1 MDNLSTELAVIAE
14 NSLEITIIFDSSGRM
29 LWANGQ
35 FFEHTDYTADEI
47 GDISL
52 TDILPGVF
60 GMSGDSVTLKFD
72 KFLPDFFQTSVYRK
86 NHTCFPVNA
95 KLKSFDDTRGRYYF
109 SAIDISDYEEVKK
122 ELKWTKRD
130 AEEAMKERNEFV
142 ANVTHELRTPVS
154 GILGHTRNALDG
166 ELTPEVNNTLR
177 IIERCCGDMN
187 KIIDNILDFSKLE
200 AGKFVLEE
208 REFDF
213 KDFVDHIIETHIAR
227 INEKGLKFVFS
238 MDDNVPKKVIG
249 DSYHISQII
258 NNLISNAIKF
268 TSMGKIT
275 LQIVKTMQQGDL
287 VELFFVVMDTGIGI
301 KDEDKDKLFKSF
313 SQVDASVSRKY
324 GGTGLGLAV
333 CKQIV
338 EMMHGSINVE
348 SQHGHGSMFSFSIQ
362 IKVPESEIDSNAES
376 NVTTIEAVKEQ
387 IMQGQDSSDEEGQ
400 AADLKTIQGIL
411 EKLILCIEMESW
423 EKAEMFADSL
433 KQVLVGYPGELR
445 RFILR
450 MEMSVRK
457 EDHDKAIDACEKLR
471 AFLEEQS
478 YVKAIC

>member
-1 MDNLSTELAVIAE
+1 MNNLDNVLSDVAKNGLDIVFIY
-14 NSLEITIIFDSSGRM
+14 DHSGKIV
-29 LWANGQ
+29 WANRQMELLTGYSA
-35 FFEHTDYTADEI
+35 EEL
-47 GDISL
+47 GKISL
-52 TDILPGVF
+52 SDVMPGVF
-60 GMSGDSVTLKFD
+60 GMSEDSVVLKVEALD
-72 KFLPDFFQTSVYRK
+72 EIINTSVYRN
-86 NHTCFPVNA
+86 NHTCFPVKASIKECPGENM
-95 KLKSFDDTRGRYYF
+95 YYC
-109 SAIDISDYEEVKK
+109 SAMDISEYEDVKK
-122 ELKWTKRD
+122 QLRWTKRD
-130 AEEAMKERNEFV
+130 AENAMKERNEFV

-166 ELTPEVNNTLR
+166 ELTPQINNTLR

-213 KDFVDHIIETHIAR
+213 KEFIDHIIETHIAR

-238 MDDNVPKKVIG
+238 MDDNVPVKVIG

-301 KDEDKDKLFKSF
+301 KDEDRDKLFKSF

-333 CKQIV
+333 CRQIV

-362 IKVPESEIDSNAES
+362 VKVPESEIDSEAEN
-376 NVTTIEAVKEQ
+376 NVTTIEAVKEL
-387 IMQGQDSSDEEGQ
+387 IKQDRNDTEKENSV
-400 AADLKTIQGIL
+400 AADIKTIKSIL
-411 EKLILCIEMESW
+411 EKLILCVEMESW

-433 KQVLVGYPGELR
+433 KQVLTGYPADLKLP
-445 RFILR
+445 ILR
-450 MEMSVRK
+450 LEMAVRK
-457 EDHDKAIDACEKLR
+457 EDHDKAITACGNLSQV
-471 AFLEEQS
+471 LENGGES
-478 YVKAIC
+478 